1 MHDLFQ
7 ILEYG
12 IDVHRALSGGPLIE
26 SLLPVHIASL
36 SDGPRMHGQL
46 RPHLALQSALWRT
59 TFYAAILDVKLL
71 DLPSE

>member
-26 SLLPVHIASL
+26 SLFPVHIASL

-46 RPHLALQSALWRT
+46 RPHLAL
-59 TFYAAILDVKLL
+59 
-71 DLPSE
+71 